1 MRRVMLMKAL
11 TLFSRR
17 RGYIVVP
24 IEEVLHLMIDF
35 GMLIL
40 VFIGLVISMITIK
53 NITIPALTRMVI

>member
-1 MRRVMLMKAL
+1 MKAL

>member
-1 MRRVMLMKAL
+1 MLMKVL

-17 RGYIVVP
+17 RGHIVVP

-40 VFIGLVISMITIK
+40 VFIGLVVSIVNIK
-53 NITIPALTRMVI
+53 EK

>member
-1 MRRVMLMKAL
+1 MLMKAL

-17 RGYIVVP
+17 RGYIVVL

>member
-1 MRRVMLMKAL
+1 M
-11 TLFSRR
+11 
-17 RGYIVVP
+17 VP